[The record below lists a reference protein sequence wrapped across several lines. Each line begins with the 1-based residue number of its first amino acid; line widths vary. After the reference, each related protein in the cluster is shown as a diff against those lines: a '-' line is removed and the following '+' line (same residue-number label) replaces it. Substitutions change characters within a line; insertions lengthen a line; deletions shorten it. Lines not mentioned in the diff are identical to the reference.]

1 MVIAI
6 SGGCARCGGERV
18 DGDPVEVVG
27 EVLLADP
34 LLSTLD
40 DAQLELIERHLR
52 SSPRWEVRMDRGHVY
67 AQRRQANGGACSD
80 CALPGGFRTSWGGV
94 YGDYPGQVLQA
105 TRVRLGLR
113 GEPPRTGVAPVT
125 IAKAGSGRTP
135 IRASSPKPAGE
146 GAPGHS
152 AHTSWL
158 RVTGVDSVYLEIMEQ
173 ARAPDRR
180 FTRSALAQVHG
191 ELERVLQNAEV
202 LEREGYVPSLW
213 PAESSPPTEG
223 LPMLLHPGEQPGMY
237 AVTAWVNPREKGR
250 AHLRVFHEGTGRALS
265 EDRITER
272 TTELVGW
279 SETGEALFPYQTDLV
294 VYEGDRN
301 EPYPARFELRFV
313 NERGEERTLA
323 TMKHTIEGWMR

>member
-6 SGGCARCGGERV
+6 AGGCGRCGGERV

-40 DAQLELIERHLR
+40 DRQLALIERHLR

-67 AQRRQANGGACSD
+67 AQRRQAHGGACGD
-80 CALPGGFRTSWGGV
+80 CGLPGGFRTSWGGI

-113 GEPPRTGVAPVT
+113 GEPPEVRVAPLT
-125 IAKAGSGRTP
+125 IAKAGSGKRA
-135 IRASSPKPAGE
+135 IRATSPNPSTE
-146 GAPGHS
+146 GAPGHPE
-152 AHTSWL
+152 HTSWL
-158 RVTGVDSVYLEIMEQ
+158 RVTGVEGVYLEIMEQ

-180 FTRSALAQVHG
+180 FTRSSLAQVHG

-213 PAESSPPTEG
+213 PEGASPPTGE
-223 LPMLLHPGEQPGMY
+223 PQVVLHPGAQPGMY
-237 AVTAWVNPREKGR
+237 AVTAWVNPREEGR
-250 AHLRVFHEGTGRALS
+250 AYVRVFHDGTGQALS
-265 EDRITER
+265 EARITER
-272 TTELVGW
+272 TTELIGW
-279 SETGEALFPYQTDLV
+279 SEEGEVLFPYQTDLV
-294 VYEGDRN
+294 VDEGDPN
-301 EPYPARFELRFV
+301 VPFGARFELRFV
-313 NERGEERTLA
+313 NGRGEERTLA
-323 TMKHTIEGWMR
+323 TMSHTIERWTR